1 MSTSRSGGCSK
12 WNRYNRGSL
21 AETGTS
27 EREIPSRPEIGRTS
41 DISPLL
47 CIHRSQTRISV
58 RPEVT
63 CDRPFGDRRRTY
75 GWWFLVPIIGEAG
88 HKINAAFMRAGD

>member
-1 MSTSRSGGCSK
+1 MLPPPGATCRIR
-12 WNRYNRGSL
+12 NANRGSL

-63 CDRPFGDRRRTY
+63 CGRPFGDRRRTY

-88 HKINAAFMRAGD
+88 HQINAAFMRAGD